1 MKNFKKYLVLLF
13 CLTLLSACGRDK
25 IVLPK
30 PADLDYIKVV
40 RVTNKIDEKEILKI
54 ENQEEIKN
62 FVDEI
67 SGATKTKEQSI
78 QDEPVNVDMYFKV
91 EFYHKVSKDNPSK
104 LYIYKTKKYTEK
116 EYIYFEQPYRGIFK
130 NNSNDLKFI
139 KGLQ

>member
-13 CLTLLSACGRDK
+13 CLTLLSACRRDK

-30 PADLDYIKVV
+30 PPDLDYIKVV

-67 SGATKTKEQSI
+67 VMI
-78 QDEPVNVDMYFKV
+78 QLM
-91 EFYHKVSKDNPSK
+91 
-104 LYIYKTKKYTEK
+104 
-116 EYIYFEQPYRGIFK
+116 
-130 NNSNDLKFI
+130 
-139 KGLQ
+139 